1 MSESGRGGKGREKKG
16 QRDSTLLLILFRTV
30 KFSIQHVSPVM
41 RSGRGGGNERERERE
56 VDGC

>member
-1 MSESGRGGKGREKKG
+1 M
-16 QRDSTLLLILFRTV
+16 LLLILFRTV

-41 RSGRGGGNERERERE
+41 RSGRGGGNERVRERE